1 MATQLRN
8 WHQAL
13 DDPTS
18 PECLRFFLKVAS
30 GPSLPGGR
38 PPLFA
43 TLKQDMSGRLTAPVK
58 LRKGERVRVVDAGKF
73 GDVGVTTDLEGAD
86 AAMARAS
93 VDELERFA
101 EAP

>member
-1 MATQLRN
+1 M
-8 WHQAL
+8 
-13 DDPTS
+13 DDPKS
-18 PECLRFFLKVAS
+18 PDCLRFFLKVAS

-43 TLKQDMSGRLTAPVK
+43 TLKQDMSGRVAGPVM
-58 LRKGERVRVVDAGKF
+58 LRQGQRVRVVDAGEF
-73 GDVGVTTDLEGAD
+73 GDVGVTTDLDGAD
-86 AAMARAS
+86 VAMARAG